1 MKLPRAHLPSRHLV
15 ERGAASGPGRQ
26 GRVWGARGI
35 NAGGLGSTTGP
46 PLHAKDGL
54 CKSLRFSPLPTHTGG
69 WLYNQF
75 SCQLRQAFHIFEGPS
90 AGELTAVR
98 RSRSSRSPTL
108 KIPFVVGTPFRYFA
122 AVVVCLVPPFLRF
135 AAFKTLK
142 ISELAGGTCTRSC
155 EQGWLHFH
163 RSLRPLS
170 RVKIRCFFT
179 CEAPVR
185 LIKMSPRV
193 VWAEATCG

>member
-1 MKLPRAHLPSRHLV
+1 MGGSRARPCRRVSPPFVALASGGRCGVKLPRAHLPSRHLV

-142 ISELAGGTCTRSC
+142 MVPLFLRFAAFKNPQNFRTR
-155 EQGWLHFH
+155 GWRMYSQL
-163 RSLRPLS
+163 
-170 RVKIRCFFT
+170 
-179 CEAPVR
+179 
-185 LIKMSPRV
+185 
-193 VWAEATCG
+193 